1 MKKLLLL
8 LSILMLLCGSTV
20 FAVVK
25 TTEMLLNIVYNNNVK
40 RTNIKSKE
48 IKNGNTTRRKL
59 N

>member
-1 MKKLLLL
+1 MKKLLL